1 LTYIEMLLLIE
12 EKKERTL
19 AHNVNSL
26 ITEKR
31 RYLRADDA
39 SWAEDAIAGAPER
52 RVGRGGEF
60 YVWVRAEEPMPE
72 GLLSKE
78 LLADV
83 IAKTKGV

>member
-1 LTYIEMLLLIE
+1 MTYIEMLLLIE
-12 EKKERTL
+12 EKQEHTL
-19 AHNVNSL
+19 AHNVSSL

-39 SWAEDAIAGAPER
+39 TWAEDAEPGAPER
-52 RVGRGGEF
+52 RVGRGGEYF
-60 YVWVRAEEPMPE
+60 VWVRPELPLPE

-78 LLADV
+78 TLADV